1 MFPAFLITFREV
13 IEASLIVATI
23 TGILY
28 RLGQRQHLKILIRA
42 TLLALGISILLLVG
56 GSVLG
61 YNMHTVY
68 SGRTEELAEGVMM
81 TLSVFFIT
89 WAVFFLH
96 VHFSGHREHLIK
108 KVKDSVEKEEE
119 RGLFAFIF
127 LAVFREG
134 FEIVLF
140 LSSIYLSSRPTDI
153 VIGSLGGLLS
163 GVLLSIILFKT
174 SQKVS
179 IRYAYHTSTV
189 LLLLFG
195 AGLLA
200 RGIHEFAEAGIVPE
214 LLKVSLVF
222 IPNAGTFIGETL
234 KTLFGITRHMDIL
247 QIAGYAIYLLV
258 MSTYL
263 RRTRKHHS

>member
-28 RLGQRQHLKILIRA
+28 RLGQRKHLKILLRA
-42 TLLALGISILLLVG
+42 TLLALVISILLLAG
-56 GSVLG
+56 GSLLG

-68 SGRTEELAEGVMM
+68 SGKTEEFAEGVMM

-96 VHFSGHREHLIK
+96 VHFSGHKEHLMK
-108 KVKDSVEKEEE
+108 KVKDSIEKEEE

-140 LSSIYLSSRPTDI
+140 LSSIYLSSKPADI
-153 VIGSLGGLLS
+153 AVGSLGGLLS
-163 GVLLSIILFKT
+163 GVLLSALLFKT

-179 IRYAYHTSTV
+179 IRYAYHASTV

-200 RGIHEFAEAGIVPE
+200 RGIHEFAEAGVVPE
-214 LLKVSLVF
+214 LLKISFVF
-222 IPNAGTFIGETL
+222 IPSTGTFIGETL
-234 KTLFGITRHMDIL
+234 KTLFGITRNMDIL
-247 QIAGYAIYLLV
+247 QIGGYALYLII
-258 MSTYL
+258 MMAYL
-263 RRTRKHHS
+263 RRSRTHHS